1 MFSRFNLRK
10 TKALLAAGIA
20 VLALSSCLERS
31 AGPAPV
37 TMLGTRLDS
46 PTGAVMVQK
55 DDTLW
60 SLSQRYRLPLRDI
73 IDINGLAPPYALSAG
88 QRIRLPAPT
97 EHRVGH
103 HDTLTRLARMYQVS
117 VGHLVKANN
126 LQSPYRISVG
136 QVIRIP
142 ASKAAQVARRD
153 DAIEAERAVT
163 SALSDRIEAET
174 LPPPRMES
182 VRAEPLSAPVQ
193 RQPMM
198 QQPVSPPQPA
208 TVMAQPKPVMTTLAP
223 SARPDFVWPLRGK
236 VVSGYGAK
244 DGGLYNDGI
253 NIAAPRGTP
262 VAAAAEGT
270 VVYVGDQLGSY
281 GNLVL
286 IRHGGGMVT
295 AYAHMG
301 SVNVAKGMR
310 VRKGQPIGTV
320 GSSGTVSSAQLH
332 FEIRKGSQTLDPKK
346 FLG

>member
-1 MFSRFNLRK
+1 MGRA
-10 TKALLAAGIA
+10 T
-20 VLALSSCLERS
+20 
-31 AGPAPV
+31 GPAPV

-46 PTGAVMVQK
+46 PAGAVMVQQN
-55 DDTLW
+55 DTLW

-73 IDINGLAPPYALSAG
+73 IDLNGLSPPYALSTG
-88 QRIRLPAPT
+88 QRILLPAPT
-97 EHRVGH
+97 EHKVGR
-103 HDTLTRLARMYQVS
+103 HDTLTRLARMYQVPVAS
-117 VGHLVKANN
+117 LVKANN
-126 LQSPYRISVG
+126 LRSPYHIATG

-142 ASKAAQVARRD
+142 ASKAAQTARRN
-153 DAIEAERAVT
+153 DAAEAERVVSAGLSSGIEAEA
-163 SALSDRIEAET
+163 
-174 LPPPRMES
+174 LPPPRPQAVS
-182 VRAEPLSAPVQ
+182 AEPLTPSAQ
-193 RQPMM
+193 RSKPQ
-198 QQPVSPPQPA
+198 QQPVQPA
-208 TVMAQPKPVMTTLAP
+208 PQATLMTQAKPVATTIAP

-236 VVSGYGAK
+236 VVSGYGPK
-244 DGGLYNDGI
+244 EGGLYNDGI

-286 IRHGGGMVT
+286 IRHSGGMVT

-301 SVNVAKGMR
+301 SVAVSKGDR

-332 FEIRKGSQTLDPKK
+332 FEVRKGARTMDPEK